1 MNWLIVVVAGVFFIC
16 AVNWIVSGQYNF
28 RGPKRGVNDFALPAT
43 SSTLFKEGIEVEFV
57 E

>member
-1 MNWLIVVVAGVFFIC
+1 MVVAGVFFIC